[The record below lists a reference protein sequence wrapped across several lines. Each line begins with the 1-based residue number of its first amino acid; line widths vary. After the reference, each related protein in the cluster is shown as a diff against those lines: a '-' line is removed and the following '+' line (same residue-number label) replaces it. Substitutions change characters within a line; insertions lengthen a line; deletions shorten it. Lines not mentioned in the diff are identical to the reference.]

1 MNLTQSDLFLLEE
14 SFRWYGPTD
23 PVPLAHIRQAGATAL
38 FTSLHQIPY
47 GELWPR
53 AAIRERKAVV
63 EAAGLKWTAVESVP
77 VHEDIKTGRGDLKTL
92 FHNYRETLR
101 NLAAEGIT
109 TVVYNFMPV
118 LDWIRTDLRHVLPDG
133 SECLLFDP
141 VRFAA
146 FEICALQRPGAEQDY
161 TAEQRE
167 RAAVWWSG
175 LAATAQQEFV
185 QGIID
190 IFPGCK
196 MGLTLDG
203 MRAMLARYAHLQN
216 DGLVD
221 NLARFHEEVIPTAEQ
236 VGVRL
241 AIHPDDP
248 PFPVLGLPRIVSTA
262 EHLRAIFQRVDR
274 PANGLCF
281 CTGSFS
287 ARPSNDLPAM
297 AQEFAPRI
305 HAAHLR
311 STQRLPDGSFYE
323 ADHLAGSVDMP
334 AVIRALLD
342 EQDRR
347 RAAGRADWQIAFRP
361 DHGHTMMDDLA
372 KPQPDNPG
380 YSCIG
385 RARGLAELRGV
396 MLGLRHAEHLARAAV
411 HPAHAHPVLAPL
423 AHTRPERNFHHPRP
437 LPNTTGRAA
446 RLDAESVTRAG
457 E

>member
-1 MNLTQSDLFLLEE
+1 MNLTQSNLFLLEE
-14 SFRWYGPTD
+14 SFRWYGSND
-23 PVPLAHIRQAGATAL
+23 PVPLAYIRQAGATAL

-53 AAIRERKAVV
+53 EAIRERKELI
-63 EAAGLKWTAVESVP
+63 EAAGLRWTAVESVP

-118 LDWIRTDLRHVLPDG
+118 LDWIRTDLRYVLPDG
-133 SECLLFDP
+133 SECLHFDP
-141 VRFAA
+141 ARFAA
-146 FEICALQRPGAEQDY
+146 FEIHALKRPGAERDY
-161 TAEQRE
+161 TAEQLERGASWWRGLDEKARE
-167 RAAVWWSG
+167 
-175 LAATAQQEFV
+175 EFIQSV
-185 QGIID
+185 ID

-216 DGLVD
+216 DGLVE
-221 NLARFHEEVIPTAEQ
+221 NLARFHEEVVPTAEQ

-248 PFPVLGLPRIVSTA
+248 PFSVLGLPRIVSTA
-262 EHLRAIFQRVDR
+262 ENVRAIFQRVDS

-297 AQEFAPRI
+297 VQEFAPRI

-334 AVIRALLD
+334 AVLRALLD

-347 RAAGRADWQIAFRP
+347 RAEGRADWQIAFRP

-372 KPQPDNPG
+372 KPQPANPG

-396 MLGLRHAEHLARAAV
+396 MLGLRHAEHAMRHAA
-411 HPAHAHPVLAPL
+411 HPAQAHPAN
-423 AHTRPERNFHHPRP
+423 AHLGHVRPERPFHHARP
-437 LPNTTGRAA
+437 LPNTTGRGLRGAA
-446 RLDAESVTRAG
+446 DIVTQLS